1 MLFESSS
8 GNWLGVVRDVVVA
21 NDGVGVSWEFGALD
35 VAVEAALPRG
45 GVGADAHF
53 SPVEGAVALETTGC
67 NAVAFLV
74 G

>member
-1 MLFESSS
+1 MLFEGSS
-8 GNWLGVVRDVVVA
+8 GYWLGVVREVVVA
-21 NDGVGVSWEFGALD
+21 DDGVGVDWELGALD

-45 GVGADAHF
+45 GVGANTHL
-53 SPVEGAVALETTGC
+53 SPVEGAVTLETSGC